1 MKLKKIEGTKN
12 TYTLELTE
20 SELNQEVWKY
30 YKETKIAKYEVS
42 NFGRFRKN
50 NKIMNM
56 TVNPSNGYLSCGAI
70 KNNHRKVAEVFLEG
84 FKNEHHINHR
94 NGLKW
99 DNRVDNLELVSM
111 KENME
116 HAVEM
121 CLLGQ
126 MKKVYCYR
134 ITGELVFQVNS
145 ITEACQIS
153 GLSHGTITKCINK
166 KVVKGV
172 YIFSHCKDVN
182 FNEYL
187 KVSYWGCKIAQLSLD
202 GELLNV
208 FKDEAEAYESVGNG
222 SRNNGQIIRKLKTDG
237 VAYGYFWIL
246 YDDYIYKKKNNI
258 EIVINPFKKQTPIV
272 QLSLEGEKIREFKSQ
287 EEALKFIGAK
297 KGSSNILHALKG
309 RYKTAFGYKW
319 QYLDEYNL
327 QNKI

>member
-1 MKLKKIEGTKN
+1 MKLKKIEGMKN

-20 SELNQEVWKY
+20 SELHQEEWRY
-30 YKETKIAKYEVS
+30 YKKTKVAKYEVS

-50 NKIMNM
+50 NKIMNI
-56 TVNPSNGYLSCGAI
+56 TVNQSNGYLSCGRI

-84 FKNEHHINHR
+84 FKNEHHINHK

-153 GLSHGTITKCINK
+153 GFSHSTITKCINK
-166 KVVKGV
+166 KIVKGTH
-172 YIFSHCKDVN
+172 IFSHCNEINFDEYSKVN
-182 FNEYL
+182 FR
-187 KVSYWGCKIAQLSLD
+187 GCKIAQLSFE

-208 FKDEAEAYESVGNG
+208 FKDESEAYKSVGG
-222 SRNNGQIIRKLKTDG
+222 GDRNNGRIIRKLKSDG
-237 VAYGYFWIL
+237 VAYGYFWML

-258 EIVINPFKKQTPIV
+258 EIVINPFKKETPIV
-272 QLSLEGEKIREFKSQ
+272 QLSLNGEKIREFKSQ

-297 KGSSNILHALKG
+297 KWSSNILHALKG
-309 RYKTAFGYKW
+309 RHKTAFGYKW